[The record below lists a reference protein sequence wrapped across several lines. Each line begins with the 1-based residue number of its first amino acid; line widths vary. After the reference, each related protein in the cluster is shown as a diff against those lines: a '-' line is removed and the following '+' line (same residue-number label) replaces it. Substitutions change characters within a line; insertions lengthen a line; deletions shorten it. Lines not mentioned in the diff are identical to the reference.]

1 MHWFGGFRR
10 RWIWELGGKASLK
23 TPTKVCNPPSPDGPS
38 QFPLLPSGHLHKY
51 AFHRPSIM
59 SGQLILSLIIPW
71 ETTVWKLSVQFFANE
86 IGLHLCVC
94 MLNLSSLF
102 QSVIVTLWQGYLCC
116 ICICVCVSF
125 TRVHCFSVWQGYLCC
140 TCICICIHICIS
152 ICICV
157 CVLLEFIVS
166 VCDRGIYYPALSRPL
181 SSGDYHSPPPHP
193 VIIIIS
199 SIIIVI
205 VVVVVFTDRRDDT
218 FLTSQVRGK
227 TFQPSNLPTF
237 QLSKLL
243 PFRPS
248 NLPTFSKS
256 VWIQYN
262 PLNMESVKKQ
272 EKR

>member
-94 MLNLSSLF
+94 ILNLSSLF

-116 ICICVCVSF
+116 ICICVCV
-125 TRVHCFSVWQGYLCC
+125 
-140 TCICICIHICIS
+140 
-152 ICICV
+152 
-157 CVLLEFIVS
+157 LLEFIVS
-166 VCDRGIYYPALSRPL
+166 VCDRGICVVLVFVFVYISVSVFVFVCVFYL
-181 SSGDYHSPPPHP
+181 SSLFQCVTGVFIIPPCPGLFPQATTTHLRLTP
-193 VIIIIS
+193 S
-199 SIIIVI
+199 S
-205 VVVVVFTDRRDDT
+205 
-218 FLTSQVRGK
+218 S
-227 TFQPSNLPTF
+227 S
-237 QLSKLL
+237 SAA
-243 PFRPS
+243 S
-248 NLPTFSKS
+248 S
-256 VWIQYN
+256 
-262 PLNMESVKKQ
+262 
-272 EKR
+272 

>member
-94 MLNLSSLF
+94 ILNLSSLF

-116 ICICVCVSF
+116 
-125 TRVHCFSVWQGYLCC
+125 
-140 TCICICIHICIS
+140 

-237 QLSKLL
+237 QLS
-243 PFRPS
+243 
-248 NLPTFSKS
+248 NLPTF
-256 VWIQYN
+256 
-262 PLNMESVKKQ
+262 
-272 EKR
+272 

>member
-94 MLNLSSLF
+94 ILNLSSLF

-116 ICICVCVSF
+116 ICICVCVCF
-125 TRVHCFSVWQGYLCC
+125 TWVHCFSVWQGYL
-140 TCICICIHICIS
+140 
-152 ICICV
+152 
-157 CVLLEFIVS
+157 
-166 VCDRGIYYPALSRPL
+166 LSRPVPASFL
-181 SSGDYHSPPPHP
+181 RRLPLTSASPRHHHHQQHHHSYSCSRRIHGSSGWYFSNFSGQRENLPA
-193 VIIIIS
+193 
-199 SIIIVI
+199 
-205 VVVVVFTDRRDDT
+205 
-218 FLTSQVRGK
+218 
-227 TFQPSNLPTF
+227 FQPSNLPTF
-237 QLSKLL
+237 
-243 PFRPS
+243 
-248 NLPTFSKS
+248 
-256 VWIQYN
+256 
-262 PLNMESVKKQ
+262 
-272 EKR
+272 